1 MEALI
6 NKALDAVWNE
16 MCAPNQQYRTPDN
29 QVGAQF
35 SVAESDPDWVSIRTG
50 QGDNPTIRLR
60 KSAFFAALK
69 YLNEHQHG
77 PNHRCRIDS
86 ATAPENAGPLCLT
99 TRRAN
104 TADGSDGQRVITYIA
119 PMLAGTGLVQVD
131 GNRPN
136 QIWLA

>member
-1 MEALI
+1 MDALI

-35 SVAESDPDWVSIRTG
+35 SVAESDADWVSIRTG
-50 QGDNPTIRLR
+50 QGDNPPIRIKKR
-60 KSAFFAALK
+60 AFFAALK
-69 YLNEHQHG
+69 YLNERSHG
-77 PNHRCRIDS
+77 PNNRCTIESNQR
-86 ATAPENAGPLCLT
+86 PERAGPLCLT

-104 TADGSDGQRVITYIA
+104 TADGSDGPRVITYIA
-119 PMLAGTGLVQVD
+119 PMLAGTSLIQVD

-136 QIWLA
+136 QVWLV